1 MEENRDLTAE
11 RSIEIIRTT
20 IEQNRTNISKDV
32 GRSMYIAGLATMLL
46 SVVVAFVNYFCVTSL
61 GHLLWFAL
69 PIVIY
74 YLIKNISSQY
84 KSVPVNFVGRLIGK
98 TWWTFAV
105 ITLSFFLFAIIW
117 NLFLSRAETVDVYT
131 VNRIRIAPVVVLLM
145 GMTVAVTGHIL
156 KSKWLIGC
164 GIIGGLLCFI
174 NESIGFVSMLFVIFG
189 GASVDTVGMIEFAL
203 PCVTYFVFAFIGL
216 FLPGLM
222 LKK

>member
-32 GRSMYIAGLATMLL
+32 GRSMYIAGLSTMLL
-46 SVVVAFVNYFCVTSL
+46 SVVVAFVNYFCVTPL

-74 YLIKNISSQY
+74 YLIKNMSSQY

-117 NLFLSRAETVDVYT
+117 NLFLSRAETMD
-131 VNRIRIAPVVVLLM
+131 VLLM

-216 FLPGLM
+216 FLP
-222 LKK
+222 